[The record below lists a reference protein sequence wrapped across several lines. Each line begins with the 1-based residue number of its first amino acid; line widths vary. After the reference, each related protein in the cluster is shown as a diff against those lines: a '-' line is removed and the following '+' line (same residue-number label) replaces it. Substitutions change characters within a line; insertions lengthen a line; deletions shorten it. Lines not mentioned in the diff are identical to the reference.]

1 MRFPWHLA
9 LDCCFIGQFL
19 AYFWL
24 ISYDFIALH
33 CANPTQNKT
42 IYGSVQCH
50 GMVLLMTG
58 PYICDGN
65 LPNRLASWQPFYE
78 LIWPIP
84 LRTNIQN
91 RSYMGACNAMEWFF
105 WWQDLFNQRFGLRE
119 GQFHW
124 NCWKNEKFL
133 KNDPFL
139 AKLSENPKPYT
150 TGFSRFPG

>member
-9 LDCCFIGQFL
+9 LDWGFIGQFL
-19 AYFWL
+19 AYFYG
-24 ISYDFIALH
+24 SIALH
-33 CANPTQNKT
+33 CAPKT
-42 IYGSVQCH
+42 VTTKHIWERAMPWNGSFDDRTLHLWRQPAESA
-50 GMVLLMTG
+50 GLMAAVLWAG
-58 PYICDGN
+58 SI
-65 LPNRLASWQPFYE
+65 A
-78 LIWPIP
+78 
-84 LRTNIQN
+84 LRTKLPYKNT
-91 RSYMGACNAMEWFF
+91 YMGACNAMEWFF

-119 GQFHW
+119 GEFHW